1 MNTLK
6 VSSIAALAAVVL
18 GACSD
23 RLVEAPPLGG
33 AVAQNTAAQIV
44 DPTPSSTET
53 PPPLNGERNNAAQT
67 RYEKGTTIKPKD
79 VKTSDTTSSSGGK
92 P

>member
-1 MNTLK
+1 MNALK
-6 VSSIAALAAVVL
+6 LSSVAAALLLA
-18 GACSD
+18 ACSD

-33 AVAQNTAAQIV
+33 AVAQNASAQIV
-44 DPTPSSTET
+44 DPTPTSTET

-67 RYEKGTTIKPKD
+67 RYEKGNTIKPKD
-79 VKTSDTTSSSGGK
+79 VRTSDSATGSTGGK

>member
-1 MNTLK
+1 MDTLK
-6 VSSIAALAAVVL
+6 LSSIVFAAAFSLA
-18 GACSD
+18 ACSD

-33 AVAQNTAAQIV
+33 AIAQNAAAQIV
-44 DPTPSSTET
+44 DPTPESTET

-67 RYEKGTTIKPKD
+67 RYEKGNTIKPKD